1 MFFVGFTMAGR
12 FASVFLIVAAPLLA
26 ADSPSSL
33 PKDTLPKEINLDN
46 LPLGLDKRALPKDN
60 PLTAARVELG
70 RKLFF
75 DPILSGDNTVACASC
90 HHPEHGFAS
99 AEARPRGIRGQPLTR
114 RAPSLLNRAYGATF
128 FWDGRAATLEEQALR
143 PIEDPAEMGS
153 SVAAALDRLQ
163 KHKEYKAA
171 FEAEFADGVTGT
183 NLARALA
190 SFERVLLRGD
200 SPIDR
205 FRRKGEHDA
214 LTPRLRHGLWLY
226 ESKAFCWRCH
236 VGSNFTDESFHNT
249 GVSWANEPLD
259 LGRHAITKNNAD
271 KGKFKTPSLRGV
283 ALTAPYM
290 HDGSLKTLDDVV
302 RFYSKG
308 GNANPNLDPLVGPL
322 NLSEEEVRSLVEF
335 LKAL

>member
-1 MFFVGFTMAGR
+1 MKHCAAAIV
-12 FASVFLIVAAPLLA
+12 LIVSTWLP

-33 PKDTLPKEINLDN
+33 PKDTLPKDINLDN
-46 LPLGLDKRALPKDN
+46 LPLGLEKRALPKDN

-90 HHPEHGFAS
+90 HHPDHGFAS
-99 AEARPRGIRGQPLTR
+99 AEARPRGIRGQQLTR

-153 SVAAALDRLQ
+153 SVAAALERLQ
-163 KHKEYKAA
+163 KHKEYRAA

-214 LTPRLRHGLWLY
+214 LTPRQRHGLWLY

-249 GVSWANEPLD
+249 GVSWAKEPLD

-290 HDGSLKTLDDVV
+290 HDGSLKTLEDVV
-302 RFYSKG
+302 RFYSRG
-308 GNANPNLDPLVGPL
+308 GNANPNLDPLVAPL
-322 NLSEEEVRSLVEF
+322 NLSDEEVRSLVEF